1 MSKRITTKTDMK
13 DKAFAIQA
21 LKNAGLA
28 YEEMGNTTL
37 RITSGALAHAT
48 IDLTTG
54 NITGDSDFGHRSEVL
69 GSVRK
74 HYSEV
79 KFRHEAA
86 REGVQIKSRQEHK
99 DGSIRL
105 VCRMVASA

>member
-1 MSKRITTKTDMK
+1 MSKRITTKTDIK
-13 DKAFAIQA
+13 DKGFAATA

-28 YEEMGNTTL
+28 FEEMSNTML
-37 RITSGALAHAT
+37 RITSGDLANAT

-54 NITGDSDFGHRSEVL
+54 IISGDTDFGHRKEVL
-69 GSVRK
+69 GSLRK

-86 REGVQIKSRQEHK
+86 REGVQIKQRMEQK
-99 DGSIRL
+99 DGSIVL
-105 VCRMVASA
+105 KCRMAAHA